1 MLRIKGLLNGVKWA
15 TLNTLSKSLIQVV
28 QIGFLARILETEA
41 FGVLAIAQFMIS
53 VCYVILELG
62 LNAAV
67 FFKQQI
73 SNKEFSSL
81 WWFNLTFSAVL
92 LILTLTA
99 SPFVSDFYNDGSL
112 KIVLQLLSV
121 NFVFASLGRLHRT
134 ILEKNLKFKLI
145 FVVETAGN
153 LIGLLVSIIL
163 ALKGFGVLSVV
174 YSTLIT
180 IFLQNITF
188 FIVGAKTYSVLIK
201 PSFMTV
207 NPLIKIGV
215 YQLGSRL
222 VDFASKNID
231 VLIIGKIIGIEQL
244 GIYNLLKQIASR
256 LYFILNHSINTVF
269 VPYVSSLKR
278 DAKTNNKVLLES
290 TKGILYVNSL
300 FFFVLIIMAE
310 TAIFLLLG
318 ETYLKHNLILIII
331 SLGLLL
337 ETINIPIFAII
348 ISSGKTYLSLY
359 LSAAKFFM
367 TTALVYYASFGD
379 LSSVA
384 VSILISSLISIPFGY
399 FFLSKKIIDIKP
411 ALYFYS
417 ILKPV
422 THSFLYYFIIRLIF
436 YRTESVFYESFS
448 ALVYCLIFL
457 TFIYFSENKTIKFFI
472 NEIIKKQ

>member
-1 MLRIKGLLNGVKWA
+1 
-15 TLNTLSKSLIQVV
+15 
-28 QIGFLARILETEA
+28 
-41 FGVLAIAQFMIS
+41 
-53 VCYVILELG
+53 
-62 LNAAV
+62 
-67 FFKQQI
+67 
-73 SNKEFSSL
+73 
-81 WWFNLTFSAVL
+81 
-92 LILTLTA
+92 
-99 SPFVSDFYNDGSL
+99 
-112 KIVLQLLSV
+112 
-121 NFVFASLGRLHRT
+121 
-134 ILEKNLKFKLI
+134 
-145 FVVETAGN
+145 
-153 LIGLLVSIIL
+153 
-163 ALKGFGVLSVV
+163 
-174 YSTLIT
+174 
-180 IFLQNITF
+180 
-188 FIVGAKTYSVLIK
+188 
-201 PSFMTV
+201 
-207 NPLIKIGV
+207 
-215 YQLGSRL
+215 
-222 VDFASKNID
+222 
-231 VLIIGKIIGIEQL
+231 
-244 GIYNLLKQIASR
+244 
-256 LYFILNHSINTVF
+256 
-269 VPYVSSLKR
+269 
-278 DAKTNNKVLLES
+278 
-290 TKGILYVNSL
+290 
-300 FFFVLIIMAE
+300 MAE